1 MATTRRAI
9 PALLVVAAGVT
20 SAVVWSAGTRDEP
33 PQPPAE
39 TVVSRSSIPNGHY
52 VQMVAPDAI
61 EPVYDPAFVDAAA
74 VDWSDDALVIGVEIG
89 GDSRAYPLSHLHQ
102 REIVI
107 DRVGDV
113 PIAVSY

>member
-1 MATTRRAI
+1 MTTTRRAI
-9 PALLVVAAGVT
+9 PALLVVAGLAF
-20 SAVVWSAGTRDEP
+20 AVVWSAGTRDEP
-33 PQPPAE
+33 AQPPAA
-39 TVVSRSSIPNGHY
+39 TASQSTIPNGQF

-61 EPVYDPAFVDAAA
+61 EPVYEPAFVDATA

-89 GDSRAYPLSHLHQ
+89 GRSRAYPLSHLHQ